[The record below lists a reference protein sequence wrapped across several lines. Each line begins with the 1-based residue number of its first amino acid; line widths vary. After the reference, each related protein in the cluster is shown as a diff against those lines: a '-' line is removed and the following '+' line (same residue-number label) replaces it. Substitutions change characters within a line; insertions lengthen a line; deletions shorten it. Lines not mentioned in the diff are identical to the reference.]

1 MLTDLVRFLWRN
13 VGTLLFAFAL
23 ALTVWISS
31 VVTDNPN
38 EECVTPRFIPL
49 DVIGLD
55 PTLEVMNEIPS
66 QIQVDFY
73 APRSICTRLRD
84 EGVHNATI
92 DLTGLGSGDHE
103 LPVVVPDPEQQPVR
117 ILGYNPPE
125 VEVSLERFTSVT
137 FPVVLTVTGE
147 PALGFQAD
155 TLSIDVEEVTVSG
168 PESSVA
174 QVVRVETSLDITSA
188 RETFQRNLGLR
199 AVDEEGDVVSG
210 LTLSPNRVAVTQNIV
225 QLGQYRELAVQVKTT
240 GQWATGYRLT
250 SISVSP
256 PTITVFSVDPES
268 INELPGFVETMPI
281 DLTEANDDIAASVEL
296 NLPEGVN
303 LVGRET
309 VFVQVSIAAIQDNLI
324 VNLPVELIGLSPEL
338 TAQLSPATVD
348 VILFGPLPVLED
360 LTSANVRVVVDVSG
374 KGEGT
379 WQETPLVDIL
389 PDQVQEL
396 GINPALVEVVLS
408 LIPTPTP
415 TPTPDISLTPTST
428 PTPGS

>member
-1 MLTDLVRFLWRN
+1 
-13 VGTLLFAFAL
+13 
-23 ALTVWISS
+23 
-31 VVTDNPN
+31 
-38 EECVTPRFIPL
+38 
-49 DVIGLD
+49 
-55 PTLEVMNEIPS
+55 MNEIPS
-66 QIQVDFY
+66 QIQVDFF

-103 LPVVVPDPEQQPVR
+103 LEVVVPDPEQQPVR
-117 ILGYNPPE
+117 ILGFNPPQID
-125 VEVSLERFTSVT
+125 VALERFTSVT
-137 FPVVLTVTGE
+137 FPVILTVTGE
-147 PALGFQAD
+147 PALGFQVD
-155 TLSIDVEEVTVSG
+155 IRSLDVEEITVSG
-168 PESSVA
+168 PESLVT
-174 QVVRVETSLDITSA
+174 QVVSVETSLDISSA
-188 RETFQRNLGLR
+188 RETFERNLGLR
-199 AVDEEGDVVSG
+199 AVDEAGEVVSG

-338 TAQLSPATVD
+338 TAQLSPETVD

-360 LTSANVRVVVDVSG
+360 LTTANVRVVVDVTG

-389 PDQVQEL
+389 PDEVQEL
-396 GINPALVEVVLS
+396 GINPGLVEVVLA

-415 TPTPDISLTPTST
+415 MPTPDVSLTPT

>member
-38 EECVTPRFIPL
+38 EECVTPRFISL

-55 PTLEVMNEIPS
+55 QTLEIMNEIPS
-66 QIQVDFY
+66 QIQVDYY
-73 APRSICTRLRD
+73 APRSICNRLRE
-84 EGVHNATI
+84 EGVNNATI
-92 DLTGLGSGDHE
+92 DLTGLGSGAHE
-103 LPVVVPDPEQQPVR
+103 LNVLVPDPDQQPVR
-117 ILGYNPPE
+117 VLGFNPPK
-125 VEVSLERFTSVT
+125 VEVVLERFSSVT
-137 FPVVLTVTGE
+137 FPIMLTVTGE

-155 TLSIDVEEVTVSG
+155 TRSLDIEEVTVSG
-168 PESSVA
+168 PESLISQVA
-174 QVVRVETSLDITSA
+174 RVETSLDISSA

-199 AVDEEGDVVSG
+199 AVDEDGEVVTG
-210 LTLSPNRVAVTQNIV
+210 LTITPNRVEVTQTV
-225 QLGQYRELAVQVKTT
+225 LQLGQYRELAVQVKTT

-256 PTITVFSVDPES
+256 PTITVFSADPES

-281 DLTEANDDIAASVEL
+281 DLTEASDDIAASVEL
-296 NLPEGVN
+296 NLPEGVS

-338 TAQLSPATVD
+338 SAQLSPATVD

-360 LTSANVRVVVDVSG
+360 LTSANVRVVVDVAG

-396 GINPALVEVVLS
+396 GINPSIVEVILT

-415 TPTPDISLTPTST
+415 SPTPDITLTPT
-428 PTPGS
+428 PTP